1 MTADGPQLQGAE
13 PATTS
18 PKPATPPPTPGR
30 RPHVYRG
37 ELTSAVSA
45 LLLLVVMFLT
55 KWYGVAGVPD
65 PSAARPAIS
74 SAENAWNGLADVRW
88 VMLAAIL
95 VVLGSVA
102 VHASQRGHGT
112 RTDTSRV
119 VLAFGALS
127 SVLVFYR
134 VLIALPEPSR
144 VIDQKLGAVLG
155 LACCLGIAL
164 GGLQAV
170 GEQRSVGRDVAA
182 HPRHR
187 RLRRRISSMS

>member
-1 MTADGPQLQGAE
+1 MTADGPQPEGAE
-13 PATTS
+13 PGT
-18 PKPATPPPTPGR
+18 PAPTPGR

-45 LLLLVVMFLT
+45 LLLLIVMFLT

-74 SAENAWNGLADVRW
+74 SAENAWHGLADVRW

-102 VHASQRGHGT
+102 VHASQRAHGT

-119 VLAFGALS
+119 VLAFGAVT

-164 GGLQAV
+164 GGLQAI
-170 GEQRSVGRDVAA
+170 GEQRSVAREVAA

-187 RLRRRISSMS
+187 RLRRRISSVS

>member
-1 MTADGPQLQGAE
+1 MSADGPQREGAE
-13 PATTS
+13 PAT
-18 PKPATPPPTPGR
+18 PPPAPAPPSPTPER

-45 LLLLVVMFLT
+45 LLLLGFMFLT

-65 PSAARPAIS
+65 PSAARPAVS
-74 SAENAWNGLADVRW
+74 TAENAWNGLVDVRW
-88 VMLAAIL
+88 VMLAAIV

-102 VHASQRGHGT
+102 VHASQRAHGT

-155 LACCLGIAL
+155 LAGCLGIAL
-164 GGLQAV
+164 GGMDSARERV
-170 GEQRSVGRDVAA
+170 PS
-182 HPRHR
+182 PHR
-187 RLRRRISSMS
+187 RRRQAATEIKDLAGG

>member
-1 MTADGPQLQGAE
+1 V
-13 PATTS
+13 TS
-18 PKPATPPPTPGR
+18 R

-45 LLLLVVMFLT
+45 LLLLVLMFLT

-65 PSAARPAIS
+65 PSAARPAVS
-74 SAENAWNGLADVRW
+74 SAENAWNGLSDVRW
-88 VMLAAIL
+88 VMLVTIV

-102 VHASQRGHGT
+102 VHASQRSHGT

-119 VLAFGALS
+119 VLACGAIT

-144 VIDQKLGAVLG
+144 VIDQKLGAVAG
-155 LACCLGIAL
+155 LACTLGIAL
-164 GGLQAV
+164 GGLQAI
-170 GEQRSVGRDVAA
+170 GEHRKVTREVSA

-187 RLRRRISSMS
+187 RLRRRISSSP